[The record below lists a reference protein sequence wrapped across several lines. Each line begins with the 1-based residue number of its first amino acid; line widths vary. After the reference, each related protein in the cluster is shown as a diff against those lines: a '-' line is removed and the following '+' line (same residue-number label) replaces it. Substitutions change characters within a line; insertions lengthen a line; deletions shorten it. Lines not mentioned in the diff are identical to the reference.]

1 MNGVIT
7 GAEGELRSN
16 GISVESIDTEG
27 ETVELAYL
35 TAFPGESVNHLEVG
49 RALRTFVERVAAD
62 EWEPKRVEATV
73 LRSDDDVQGTWHAEA
88 EWFRKYDNYE
98 LSDEDFS
105 ELVLD
110 TLGDGE

>member
-7 GAEGELRSN
+7 GVEGELRSN
-16 GISVESIDTEG
+16 GISVESIDTGG
-27 ETVELAYL
+27 ETVELTYL

-49 RALRTFVERVAAD
+49 RALRTFVERVTAD

-88 EWFRKYDNYE
+88 EWFREYDQYE

-105 ELVLD
+105 ELVLG
-110 TLGDGE
+110 TLEGGE